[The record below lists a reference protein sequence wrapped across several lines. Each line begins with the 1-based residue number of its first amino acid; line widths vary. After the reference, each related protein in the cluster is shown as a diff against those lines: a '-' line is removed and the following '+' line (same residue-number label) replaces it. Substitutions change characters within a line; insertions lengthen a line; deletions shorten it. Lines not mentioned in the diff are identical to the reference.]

1 MSEEI
6 QLIPIASIRVVNP
19 RVRDSRK
26 FSKVVESIRNIGL
39 KKPIRVAMGTGA
51 KAGGPT
57 YDLVCGQGRMEAF
70 QALGYEEIPA
80 LVCEVSK
87 EEAMLMSLIEN
98 MARRWASPIE
108 LVDEIERL
116 KSRGHS
122 NVSIGKKL
130 DISDSMVG
138 NLLLLR
144 KAGEG
149 RLIYEALKGTIP
161 LGVAID
167 IAKVETAEQ
176 QREFLE
182 AYESKHLNQAGIR
195 MVRNVMMQRSAF
207 GKRRDGG
214 SRSGRCRSAEG
225 LVATFKKETQR
236 QKLLIKKT
244 TLCESR
250 VAFIVE
256 AMRRLCADE
265 DFITLLRAEKLDTM
279 PKELSEL
286 MAATSP

>member
-122 NVSIGKKL
+122 NVSIGKKACERVAERMEAA
-130 DISDSMVG
+130 SV
-138 NLLLLR
+138 LR
-144 KAGEG
+144 SP
-149 RLIYEALKGTIP
+149 GTI
-161 LGVAID
+161 A
-167 IAKVETAEQ
+167 
-176 QREFLE
+176 
-182 AYESKHLNQAGIR
+182 
-195 MVRNVMMQRSAF
+195 
-207 GKRRDGG
+207 
-214 SRSGRCRSAEG
+214 
-225 LVATFKKETQR
+225 
-236 QKLLIKKT
+236 
-244 TLCESR
+244 
-250 VAFIVE
+250 
-256 AMRRLCADE
+256 
-265 DFITLLRAEKLDTM
+265 
-279 PKELSEL
+279 
-286 MAATSP
+286 